1 MNGST
6 FNELLKEL
14 LEMRKMSQKTLSMET
29 DLTESAVS
37 HYIKGDRFP
46 KRSTIIT
53 ISKALGVSPTLL
65 LEADFPRSPMEDS
78 FEALKEVI
86 IRNRH
91 EFSKEQKLEIISILI
106 D

>member
-1 MNGST
+1 MNGRP
-6 FNELLKEL
+6 FNELLKDL
-14 LEMRKMSQKTLSMET
+14 LEIRKMTQKTLAMET

-53 ISKALGVSPTLL
+53 ISNALGVSPAWL
-65 LEADFPRSPMEDS
+65 LEADFPRPPIEETFDAIK
-78 FEALKEVI
+78 EAI

-91 EFSKEQKLEIISILI
+91 KFSKEQKLEIISLLI